1 MGNINA
7 EVRIEVR
14 PNHTPGGIQGFFVTS
29 PSESK
34 MIWSRADAVNEAI
47 EMAEI
52 LARREAKKRGIIG
65 EITVRIRTEDRVG
78 SAMRGTVDLG
88 TEVIATAIGGA
99 VL

>member
-1 MGNINA
+1 
-7 EVRIEVR
+7 
-14 PNHTPGGIQGFFVTS
+14 
-29 PSESK
+29 